1 MLGTV
6 LTRLQVKVTS
16 LISNVL
22 TLTQLWLSKII
33 GVLTAMQT
41 LFADSLTSLSSL
53 FVQTIQK
60 CKALLAQ
67 FTTLVS
73 LIKAALISVKQAVT
87 QIGLLLQTTVLKTRQ
102 LVMSLLK
109 KDK

>member
-22 TLTQLWLSKII
+22 TLTQQWLSKII

-41 LFADSLTSLSSL
+41 LFADSLTSLQSL

-87 QIGLLLQTTVLKTRQ
+87 QIGLLLQTTVQQTRQ

>member
-6 LTRLQVKVTS
+6 LTRLQQQVTS
-16 LISNVL
+16 LISNVM

-41 LFADSLTSLSSL
+41 LFVASLTNLSSL
-53 FVQTIQK
+53 FVQTVQK
-60 CKALLAQ
+60 CKALVAK
-67 FTTLVS
+67 FTTLAS
-73 LIKAALISVKQAVT
+73 SIKVALTIVKQLVI
-87 QIGLLLQTTVLKTRQ
+87 QIGLLLQTTVQQTRQ